1 MSGALTR
8 ILDDARAFSA
18 GIARCR
24 TSPFNAA
31 DLQDAYN
38 RLSGLRD
45 RYHNERPDL
54 DLSERDALDK
64 VFDHDPYIKGLLQ
77 LRQVGEHV
85 VRHKGAVLRTPANQP
100 LYLAVATSAGA
111 AFAAPIVKLPDTSG
125 NLHST
130 DHLANLE
137 EAEKR
142 IQRAFDRATK
152 KLL

>member
-1 MSGALTR
+1 
-8 ILDDARAFSA
+8 
-18 GIARCR
+18 
-24 TSPFNAA
+24 
-31 DLQDAYN
+31 
-38 RLSGLRD
+38 
-45 RYHNERPDL
+45 
-54 DLSERDALDK
+54 
-64 VFDHDPYIKGLLQ
+64 
-77 LRQVGEHV
+77 VGEHV
-85 VRHKGAVLRTPANQP
+85 VRPKGAVLRTPANQP

-111 AFAAPIVKLPDTSG
+111 AFAARIVKLPDTSG